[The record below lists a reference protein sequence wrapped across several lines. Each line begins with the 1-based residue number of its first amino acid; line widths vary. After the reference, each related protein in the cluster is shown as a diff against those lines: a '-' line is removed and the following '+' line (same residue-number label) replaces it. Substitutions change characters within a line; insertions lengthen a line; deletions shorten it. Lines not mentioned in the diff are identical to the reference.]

1 MSIKQVHLL
10 VQGKGGTGKTTIA
23 AVVSQYLISK
33 YSSDIHLFDTDP
45 VNQTFSRYKA
55 LNVEAVNIVGAN
67 NVIDHSKFDALIE
80 EIINR
85 NGIALIDNGST
96 TFLPLMQYIKENG
109 VLEILNEHGVEVV
122 FHIPLQ
128 SGGGL
133 SDTVEGLRTIVEEF
147 ALIKVVVWLNHNQG
161 EITFNTKNLV
171 EKYPDK
177 IIGVCEIKNRQNDLF
192 ESDIQRMTENHLT
205 IEEIKQS
212 TDPLWRLMN
221 KQRINIFYRDI
232 CEQLD
237 AIPLFTA
244 PAAKQK
250 EKADKVEKSTAAA

>member
-1 MSIKQVHLL
+1 M
-10 VQGKGGTGKTTIA
+10 
-23 AVVSQYLISK
+23 VSQYLISK

-55 LNVEAVNIVGAN
+55 LSVEAVNIVGAN
-67 NVIDHSKFDALIE
+67 NVIDHSKFDMLVE

-85 NGIALIDNGST
+85 NGIGLIDNGSA
-96 TFLPLMQYIKENG
+96 TFLPLMQYFNENA
-109 VLEILNEHGVEVV
+109 VLEVLEEQGVEVV

-133 SDTVEGLRTIVEEF
+133 EDTLDGLSAILQNFNV
-147 ALIKVVVWLNHNQG
+147 KVVVWLNHNQG
-161 EITFNTKNLV
+161 DIRIKDKEFLETRLYKENA
-171 EKYPDK
+171 DK

-212 TDPLWRLMN
+212 TDPQWRLMN
-221 KQRINIFYRDI
+221 KQRISIFYNDI
-232 CEQLD
+232 CKQLD
-237 AIPLFTA
+237 DIPLFTA

-250 EKADKVEKSTAAA
+250 EKADKVEKSTATA